1 MSGHVLPCGVTFLS
15 GFTRESGVLC
25 VCVIPHMMV
34 MSSIDVL
41 GGGGEEEFIQLVI
54 FKFANIGSSTAV

>member
-1 MSGHVLPCGVTFLS
+1 M
-15 GFTRESGVLC
+15 C
-25 VCVIPHMMV
+25 VCDSTHDG
-34 MSSIDVL
+34 DVKYRCV